1 MIDRFTNEAVVVAA
15 PSKVKGGP
23 ELQLPSMNS
32 LTNKTSSQA
41 FFLRV
46 LKVIIQLRDAALQ
59 AMKKSKQAQVAKEQ
73 QAKALAAATAAAAAS
88 AAAAANPETTSTPTS
103 EKAEKSEEQPDKDN
117 DNEEVEKMEVET
129 KDPILPSLSDQ
140 LTLCNLWDTL
150 SACLR
155 DLADTPDHHAVL
167 VLQATVE
174 AFFLV
179 HAAPTQPEDKKKV
192 QQKETRQEQLAHI
205 QEQTLP
211 NIGGEPN
218 SQNQDQESSSKPS
231 TSSAA
236 ASNTS
241 TVLPVDTQKFLAF
254 AETHRTVLNQILR
267 QSTVHLADG
276 PFSVL
281 VDHTRVLDFDIKRR

>member
-59 AMKKSKQAQVAKEQ
+59 AMKKSKQTAAKE
-73 QAKALAAATAAAAAS
+73 AKEAAAAAAAS
-88 AAAAANPETTSTPTS
+88 ASKETS
-103 EKAEKSEEQPDKDN
+103 ETAEKSTDEA
-117 DNEEVEKMEVET
+117 MEVEQP
-129 KDPILPSLSDQ
+129 KEAKEVKEAAKEVKEAVKEPEAVLPSLSEQ

-150 SACLR
+150 SFCLR

-205 QEQTLP
+205 QEQTP
-211 NIGGEPN
+211 SIGTSNEGQSEAVV
-218 SQNQDQESSSKPS
+218 QPS
-231 TSSAA
+231 TSSASTA
-236 ASNTS
+236 AKSGDT
-241 TVLPVDTQKFLAF
+241 LPMDTQKFLAF

>member
-236 ASNTS
+236 TSNTS

>member
-88 AAAAANPETTSTPTS
+88 AAAAANPETTGTPTS

>member
-1 MIDRFTNEAVVVAA
+1 
-15 PSKVKGGP
+15 
-23 ELQLPSMNS
+23 MNA

-46 LKVIIQLRDAALQ
+46 LKVIIQLRDAALH
-59 AMKKSKQAQVAKEQ
+59 AMKKSKLASEAVAKK
-73 QAKALAAATAAAAAS
+73 AKEAEAAAATTAS
-88 AAAAANPETTSTPTS
+88 AAAATSPTTESS
-103 EKAEKSEEQPDKDN
+103 
-117 DNEEVEKMEVET
+117 MEVSEAAGT
-129 KDPILPSLSDQ
+129 EAAAESPPDGATSAEANAVAKEPSLPSLSDE
-140 LTLCNLWDTL
+140 LLLNTLWETL

-205 QEQTLP
+205 QEQNTIIGTSENPSEPATGAHATAAAAGGAATSGQP
-211 NIGGEPN
+211 N
-218 SQNQDQESSSKPS
+218 
-231 TSSAA
+231 A
-236 ASNTS
+236 ASNAVAVS
-241 TVLPVDTQKFLAF
+241 NAAAEAGEAGKAEAELSVETQKFLAF

>member
-1 MIDRFTNEAVVVAA
+1 MGT
-15 PSKVKGGP
+15 
-23 ELQLPSMNS
+23 
-32 LTNKTSSQA
+32 KT
-41 FFLRV
+41 
-46 LKVIIQLRDAALQ
+46 
-59 AMKKSKQAQVAKEQ
+59 KK
-73 QAKALAAATAAAAAS
+73 
-88 AAAAANPETTSTPTS
+88 
-103 EKAEKSEEQPDKDN
+103 
-117 DNEEVEKMEVET
+117 
-129 KDPILPSLSDQ
+129 
-140 LTLCNLWDTL
+140 
-150 SACLR
+150 
-155 DLADTPDHHAVL
+155 
-167 VLQATVE
+167 
-174 AFFLV
+174 
-179 HAAPTQPEDKKKV
+179 KKKV

-281 VDHTRVLDFDIKRR
+281 VDHTRVLDFDIKRRYFRTELERMDEGLRREDLAVHVRREQ